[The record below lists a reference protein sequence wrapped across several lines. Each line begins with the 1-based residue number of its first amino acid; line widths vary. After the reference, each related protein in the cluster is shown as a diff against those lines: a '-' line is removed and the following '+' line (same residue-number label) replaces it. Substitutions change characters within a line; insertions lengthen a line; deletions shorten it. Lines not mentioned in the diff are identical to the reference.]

1 MKKILVVLMAML
13 TMAVMLTG
21 CGGDS
26 KKSSLSCRRR
36 YFRNYS

>member
-13 TMAVMLTG
+13 AMAVMLTG

-26 KKSSLSCRRR
+26 KKAAYYL
-36 YFRNYS
+36 YMLIFP

>member
-26 KKSSLSCRRR
+26 KKAAYR
-36 YFRNYS
+36 

>member
-1 MKKILVVLMAML
+1 MKKILVVLMAMM

-26 KKSSLSCRRR
+26 KKQLILQTEI
-36 YFRNYS
+36 FP